1 MSMKK
6 KTHKTRFCHRLW
18 PAEVGSQFDKNR
30 WAGQTN
36 WTVFGFVKMSFL
48 KEKLR
53 QKKSVEIV
61 LVSGLLPPLGPPLVG
76 SNEGRCLRV
85 REKRIFLKRN
95 AKRDIFKNRIGIWTV
110 GASGVASGRGK
121 IAALS
126 CGL

>member
-1 MSMKK
+1 M
-6 KTHKTRFCHRLW
+6 
-18 PAEVGSQFDKNR
+18 
-30 WAGQTN
+30 
-36 WTVFGFVKMSFL
+36 KMSFL
-48 KEKLR
+48 REKLR

-85 REKRIFLKRN
+85 RETRIFWKRN
-95 AKRDIFKNRIGIWTV
+95 AKREIFKNRIGIWTV